1 MEEGVFKMVKVIGI
15 LGDIG
20 SGKSFI
26 AKQFKCPVFNADK
39 EVNKIYKKN
48 KSCYKKLINKL
59 PKYIKSYPINKT
71 EITNAILANK
81 NNIKKIVSIVHPLV
95 RKKMNDFL
103 KKNKEKKLVILDVPL
118 LIENNLYKKEDILI
132 FIDSKRNQINSRL
145 KKRKNYNRKIIENF
159 RKLQRK
165 LSHKKKL
172 STYII
177 KNDFKLLTI
186 KKRVKFIKKRILNE
200 RNSS

>member
-1 MEEGVFKMVKVIGI
+1 MGEGVFKMVKVIGI
-15 LGDIG
+15 LGEIG

-81 NNIKKIVSIVHPLV
+81 NNIKKIVSIVRPLV

-132 FIDSKRNQINSRL
+132 FIDSKKNQINSRL
-145 KKRKNYNRKIIENF
+145 KKRKNYNR
-159 RKLQRK
+159 
-165 LSHKKKL
+165 
-172 STYII
+172 II